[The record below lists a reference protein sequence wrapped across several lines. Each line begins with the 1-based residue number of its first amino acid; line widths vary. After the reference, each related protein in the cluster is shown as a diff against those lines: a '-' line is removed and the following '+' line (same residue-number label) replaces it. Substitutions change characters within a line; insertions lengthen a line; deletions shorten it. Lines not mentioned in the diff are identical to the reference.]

1 MIIRSRG
8 NSQRVIQLARLDW
21 LHCSATT
28 AVLVTYQRS
37 QTPSIIM
44 MTIYVISLNLQL
56 EQIASYSMGIGTTK
70 AVQGNILYSNSCSC
84 YCCFA
89 IQRQ

>member
-37 QTPSIIM
+37 QMPSIIM
-44 MTIYVISLNLQL
+44 MAIYVISLNL
-56 EQIASYSMGIGTTK
+56 
-70 AVQGNILYSNSCSC
+70 
-84 YCCFA
+84 
-89 IQRQ
+89 